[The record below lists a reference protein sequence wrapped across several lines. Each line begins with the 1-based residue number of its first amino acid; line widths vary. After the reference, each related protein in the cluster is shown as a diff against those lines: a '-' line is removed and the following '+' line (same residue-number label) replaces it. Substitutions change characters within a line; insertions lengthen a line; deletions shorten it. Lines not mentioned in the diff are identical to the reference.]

1 MVEDGV
7 WGTTK
12 EANGLMRIF
21 FVWHFWSLGEH
32 KTFMFAFV
40 WLRIIGSRMSSME
53 VVYSFFDDLEVLV
66 TLSILNTWIRKRNC
80 DEHLDSVK

>member
-1 MVEDGV
+1 
-7 WGTTK
+7 
-12 EANGLMRIF
+12 
-21 FVWHFWSLGEH
+21 
-32 KTFMFAFV
+32 MFAFV

-80 DEHLDSVK
+80 DEHLDSVR

>member
-1 MVEDGV
+1 
-7 WGTTK
+7 
-12 EANGLMRIF
+12 MRICF
-21 FVWHFWSLGEH
+21 LCGTSNDS
-32 KTFMFAFV
+32 FMFAFV

-80 DEHLDSVK
+80 DEHLIR